1 MSYPITLSEEDFE
14 LFRLVRLLGKQKTL
28 ELLKTIYSKKF
39 AIDDLLRVV
48 KSEVRVEE
56 KELNKEALAFIL
68 HFIREKFPEVEIPPK
83 LSVYIPVIQ
92 TGEKVVKEAKRKA
105 SRRPKKGETTPHTS
119 YTLPILE
126 SLIEM
131 GGSGRMTDVLTKVL
145 GKMRER
151 LKPMDFEKVPSGTS
165 IRWKNAAQWVRQRLV
180 TEGYLKKNS
189 PRGIWEI
196 TSDGRKLYERLK
208 EKV

>member
-1 MSYPITLSEEDFE
+1 MSYPVTLSEEDFE

-28 ELLKTIYSKKF
+28 ELLKTVYSKKF
-39 AIDDLLRVV
+39 AIDDLLSVV
-48 KSEVRVEE
+48 KGEERVEK
-56 KELNKEALAFIL
+56 KELNKEALSFIL

-83 LSVYIPVIQ
+83 FSAYIPVIQ
-92 TGEKVVKEAKRKA
+92 TIEKVKETKRKVTERA
-105 SRRPKKGETTPHTS
+105 KKGEITPQTS

-131 GGSGRMTDVLTKVL
+131 GGSGRMNDVLTKVL
-145 GKMRER
+145 EKMREQ
-151 LKPMDFEKVPSGTS
+151 LKPIDFQKVPSGTS

-180 TEGYLKKNS
+180 TEGYLKKDS

>member
-1 MSYPITLSEEDFE
+1 MSYPVTLSEEDFE

-28 ELLKTIYSKKF
+28 ELLKTVYSKKF
-39 AIDDLLRVV
+39 AIDDLLSVV
-48 KSEVRVEE
+48 KGEERVEK
-56 KELNKEALAFIL
+56 KELNKEALSFIL

-83 LSVYIPVIQ
+83 FSAYIPVIQ
-92 TGEKVVKEAKRKA
+92 TSEKVKETKRKVTKRA
-105 SRRPKKGETTPHTS
+105 KKGEITPQTS

-131 GGSGRMTDVLTKVL
+131 GGSGRMNDVLTKVL
-145 GKMRER
+145 EKMREQ
-151 LKPMDFEKVPSGTS
+151 LKPIDFQKVPSGTS

-180 TEGYLKKNS
+180 TEGYLKKDS